1 MNSASWLHL
10 TVFLL
15 TISLIFGHPAIT
27 SSNIDLDD
35 IDMEANN
42 LDLEDVNIDPG
53 PAKVLKNFTFIDDNL
68 YFSQGRRD
76 SSLVA
81 VELTSFNF
89 KLLAQ

>member
-27 SSNIDLDD
+27 ISNIDLDD

-53 PAKVLKNFTFIDDNL
+53 PAKVVKNFTFIDNNL
-68 YFSQGRRD
+68 F
-76 SSLVA
+76 LVKA
-81 VELTSFNF
+81 EEI
-89 KLLAQ
+89 LL

>member
-1 MNSASWLHL
+1 MNSASWLFL

-15 TISLIFGHPAIT
+15 TFSLIFGHPAIT

-42 LDLEDVNIDPG
+42 LDLEDIDPG
-53 PAKVLKNFTFIDDNL
+53 PAKVVKNFTFFEENL

-81 VELTSFNF
+81 VELISFNF
-89 KLLAQ
+89 KHLAQ

>member
-53 PAKVLKNFTFIDDNL
+53 PAKVVKYFALVDKYIS
-68 YFSQGRRD
+68 FSQGRRD
-76 SSLVA
+76 FSLVA
-81 VELTSFNF
+81 VELISFNF
-89 KLLAQ
+89 KHLAQ

>member
-53 PAKVLKNFTFIDDNL
+53 PAKVLKNFTFINNIF
-68 YFSQGRRD
+68 YF
-76 SSLVA
+76 LVKA
-81 VELTSFNF
+81 EEI
-89 KLLAQ
+89 LL